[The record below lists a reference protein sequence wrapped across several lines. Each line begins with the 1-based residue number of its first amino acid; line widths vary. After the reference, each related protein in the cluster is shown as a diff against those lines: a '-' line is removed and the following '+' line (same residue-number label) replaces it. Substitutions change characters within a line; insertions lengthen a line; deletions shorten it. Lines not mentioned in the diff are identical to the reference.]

1 MDNEKQITVT
11 SPLLPPLDELI
22 PCLRDIWERKWLTN
36 NGHYHQLL
44 EKALA
49 EYLKVPYISL
59 FTNGT
64 LPLIT
69 ALHAD
74 YRGSDNDTLQFCGN
88 NTFAVVEWD

>member
-49 EYLKVPYISL
+49 EYQFVHQRDIAFDYGIA
-59 FTNGT
+59 GV
-64 LPLIT
+64 
-69 ALHAD
+69 AD